1 VCRRLARR
9 NAQVRTFI
17 SGQTT
22 TQGRTRL
29 HKIKAEITGA
39 KHISVALE
47 TNGRG
52 FIGFIVQLPG
62 GFVRGKTEEE
72 ALSKVSSEVHS
83 YTKWLDIEPPTRYE
97 VHVSQRH
104 PCALT
109 VEDADSEILLEED
122 KSPRNEHEF
131 MELCDLVSYSGET
144 FYALFKNAKLEKWI
158 DESRIRKTFYGE
170 MPKTIREIL
179 DHVNGTQ
186 YYYLSRAKPKA
197 KEQVGDFL
205 QTRQNCLSAL
215 WELFEQQR
223 NDQLFQVDNE
233 EWTLM
238 KILRRFIW
246 HDRIHGK
253 AIVRIM
259 RKQKQLGLISGV
271 EDPFYFV
278 T

>member
-1 VCRRLARR
+1 L
-9 NAQVRTFI
+9 Q
-17 SGQTT
+17 
-22 TQGRTRL
+22 
-29 HKIKAEITGA
+29 KIKAEITGA
-39 KHISVALE
+39 KRISVALE

-62 GFVRGKTEEE
+62 AFVRGKTEEE
-72 ALSKVSSEVHS
+72 ALSKVNSEVHS
-83 YTKWLDIEPPTRYE
+83 YTKWLDIEPPARYE

-104 PCALT
+104 LCALT

-122 KSPRNEHEF
+122 KSPRNEREF
-131 MELCDLVSYSGET
+131 MELSDLVAYSGET
-144 FYALFKNAKLEKWI
+144 FYALFKNAELENWI

-186 YYYLSRAKPKA
+186 YYYLSRASPKA
-197 KEQVGDFL
+197 KERVGDFL

-215 WELFEQQR
+215 WELFEQQH
-223 NDQLFQVDNE
+223 NDRLFQVDNE

-259 RKQKQLGLISGV
+259 QKQKQLGLISGV
-271 EDPFYFV
+271 EDPFHFV